1 MDNEKIKQRIF
12 ARRKQVKKNQA
23 DAAAEIGL
31 TETAYRNIEKG
42 PTRLVSDRLAS
53 IASCL
58 GTTEEFL
65 LLGYEPVQASADEL
79 RAADNFREQLHAL
92 AEDYESRIRGLQDTI
107 RHLGDLLEA
116 KDGELTALR
125 KLVRELEARG

>member
-79 RAADNFREQLHAL
+79 REQLHAL

-125 KLVRELEARG
+125 KLVR